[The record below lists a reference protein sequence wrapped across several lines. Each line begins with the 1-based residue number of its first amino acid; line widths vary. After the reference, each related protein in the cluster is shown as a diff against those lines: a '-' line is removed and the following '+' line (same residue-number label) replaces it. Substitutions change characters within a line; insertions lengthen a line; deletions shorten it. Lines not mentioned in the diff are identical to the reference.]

1 MPNVTDFTPT
11 KQIFIPSKEEY
22 LKIYKLLLLTTFLGQ
37 ELDKRKDEFIP
48 KIFTGLGQEAV
59 YIGPVLAAESYDWF
73 APDHRSMGVLLGR
86 GLTPKEIVC
95 QDGIFAESI
104 YSGYNFG
111 IHIGSPKHHLI
122 RFESDMALNVAVGTG
137 LIDALYYIRD
147 VIEKKSSEENPALLA
162 FLGDGASAHSNA
174 HSAFLFAATRKL
186 PALFIINNNGLA
198 IRTPVEYQSAHAR
211 LGRIAEGYGMKFLV
225 VDGNDVVEVWRTT
238 KTALADIRN
247 GGGSWIIE
255 CCTFRVSGHNAHETS
270 EMAGYV
276 PRELRLEWQ
285 GRNPLAHYA
294 LQLKL
299 MRLLDDELENELKKE
314 AEKTIAEA
322 FEAMKTYSIPSKL
335 HPVFASSKIDALPL
349 VKESGRVI
357 TYEAAINEALRQAME
372 LDLRVRVF
380 GEDVESGGVH
390 GVTKGLV
397 KKFGRERIFH
407 TPLDENGIFTYAIG
421 MALAGLIPSPEVQ
434 FLPFLKYAFGPLLN
448 YATIHFAV
456 TGQNLP
462 LIVRA
467 PCGGGFPSNNCHEEM
482 IEAMLAHS
490 GGIKI
495 VAPANPYAAKGLL
508 LSAFRDG
515 NPVIF
520 LEQISAY
527 GKKGEVPSEPYTI
540 PLGEARILREGK
552 DISIITYG
560 AMMVE
565 RTLIAAELLSREGI
579 SAEVI
584 DLQTIVPM
592 DREAILY
599 SVTKT
604 ERVLIVHEAKA
615 KFGVG
620 AEIASMIFNYVSETR
635 RDIEEMSDFFVTTKI
650 LGAKDGPVTA
660 HPALEKLRL
669 PQIED
674 IVEAAKEVLR

>member
-1 MPNVTDFTPT
+1 MPKSADFTPT
-11 KQIFIPSKEEY
+11 RQIFIPTKGEY
-22 LKIYKLLLLTTFLGQ
+22 LNIYRLLLLTTTLGQ

-59 YIGPVLAAESYDWF
+59 YVGPVLAAESYDWF

-111 IHIGSPKHHLI
+111 IHIGSPEHHLI

-137 LIDALYYIRD
+137 LIDALYYTRD

-174 HSAFLFAATRKL
+174 HSAFLFASTRKL

-225 VDGNDVVEVWRTT
+225 VDGNDVVEVWRTA

-247 GGGSWIIE
+247 GGGPWIIE
-255 CCTFRVSGHNAHETS
+255 CSTFRVSGHNAHETS

-285 GRNPLAHYA
+285 GRNPLAHYT

-299 MRLLDDELENELKKE
+299 MRLLDDELEQDFKRETE
-314 AEKTIAEA
+314 RIIAEA
-322 FEAMKTYSIPSKL
+322 FGAIKTYSIPSKL
-335 HPVFASSKIDALPL
+335 HPVFASKKSPDFPSPKLSNRI
-349 VKESGRVI
+349 I
-357 TYEAAINEALRQAME
+357 TYTAAINEALRQAME
-372 LDLRVRVF
+372 LDARVRVF
-380 GEDVESGGVH
+380 GEDVETGGVH
-390 GVTKGLV
+390 GITKELV
-397 KKFGRERIFH
+397 KKFGRERVFH
-407 TPLDENGIFTYAIG
+407 TPLDENGIFAYAIG

-462 LIVRA
+462 LVVRA

-495 VAPANPYAAKGLL
+495 VAPATPYAAKGLL

-520 LEQISAY
+520 IEQIAHY
-527 GKKGEVPSEPYTI
+527 GKKGVVPKEPYQI
-540 PLGEARILREGK
+540 PFGVAETRIEGK
-552 DISIITYG
+552 DISLITYG
-560 AMMVE
+560 ALMLE
-565 RTLIAAELLSREGI
+565 RTLKAAEILEKDGI

-592 DREAILY
+592 DEEAIWL

-604 ERVLIVHEAKA
+604 NKALIVHEAKT

-620 AEIASMIFNYVSETR
+620 AEIARMIVSR
-635 RDIEEMSDFFVTTKI
+635 LRKTKKHVKNLKNFSI
-650 LGAKDGPVTA
+650 DVEVVGAKDGPVTA
-660 HPALEKLRL
+660 HPALEALRL
-669 PQIED
+669 PQAED
-674 IVEAAKEVLR
+674 IVAAAKEVLG

>member
-1 MPNVTDFTPT
+1 
-11 KQIFIPSKEEY
+11 
-22 LKIYKLLLLTTFLGQ
+22 
-37 ELDKRKDEFIP
+37 
-48 KIFTGLGQEAV
+48 
-59 YIGPVLAAESYDWF
+59 
-73 APDHRSMGVLLGR
+73 MGVLLGR

-95 QDGIFAESI
+95 QDGTFAESI

-111 IHIGSPKHHLI
+111 IHIGSPEHHLI
-122 RFESDMALNVAVGTG
+122 RFESDMALNVAIGTG
-137 LIDALYYIRD
+137 LIDALYYVRD
-147 VIEKKSSEENPALLA
+147 AIEKKTSEENPALLA
-162 FLGDGASAHSNA
+162 FLGDGATAHGNA
-174 HSAFLFAATRKL
+174 HSAFLFASTRKL

-225 VDGNDVVEVWRTT
+225 VDGNDAVEVWRTA

-247 GGGSWIIE
+247 GGGPWIIE

-285 GRNPLAHYA
+285 GRNPLAHYT

-299 MRLLDDELENELKKE
+299 MHLLDDEMERGFKEE
-314 AEKTIAEA
+314 AERIIAEA
-322 FEAMKTYSIPSKL
+322 FDATKTYSAPSKL
-335 HPVFASSKIDALPL
+335 HSVFADRKTDELP
-349 VKESGRVI
+349 KAAKSNRII

-372 LDLRVRVF
+372 LDARVRVF
-380 GEDVESGGVH
+380 GEDVETGGVH

-397 KKFGRERIFH
+397 KKFGRERVFH
-407 TPLDENGIFTYAIG
+407 TPLDENGIFAYAIG

-462 LIVRA
+462 LVVRA

-495 VAPANPYAAKGLL
+495 VAPSTAYAAKGLL
-508 LSAFRDG
+508 LSAFQDG

-527 GKKGEVPSEPYTI
+527 GKKGEVPAEPYLL
-540 PLGEARILREGK
+540 PFGEARVLREGK

-565 RTLIAAELLSREGI
+565 RTLKAAEILSVGDGI

-604 ERVLIVHEAKA
+604 NRALIVHEAK
-615 KFGVG
+615 KDFGVG
-620 AEIASMIFNYVSETR
+620 AEISAFINENAYECLWVPVKR
-635 RDIEEMSDFFVTTKI
+635 

-660 HPALEKLRL
+660 HPALEALRL
-669 PQIED
+669 PQVED
-674 IVEAAKEVLR
+674 IVAAAKEMAR